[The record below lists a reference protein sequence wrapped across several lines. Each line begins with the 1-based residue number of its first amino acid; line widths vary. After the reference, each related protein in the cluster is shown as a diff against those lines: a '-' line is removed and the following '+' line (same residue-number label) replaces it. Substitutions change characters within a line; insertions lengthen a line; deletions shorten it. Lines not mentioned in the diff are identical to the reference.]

1 MKKLLL
7 LSALL
12 IFACTDDEGN
22 PCVYEPTLTT
32 EAVTDITET
41 SATLNGVISIVSENC
56 ELAPGEMQ
64 GFVYSTN
71 SSPTNDDNVEVV
83 YGTDISTSIEGLEP
97 NTTYYVRLFL
107 TNTIGE
113 FYGNEIDFTTEEE
126 ITGESEFKGLW
137 SGDFTGEDN
146 GTWTLTVQD
155 TGIVVGSFTSKDYNE
170 IYSFSGSVDEN
181 GEIIASI
188 TLENVVG
195 SFSGNLNNGLSL
207 GSYTASNRSGDFQ
220 GRLSTD
226 DESQIVNNWNYY
238 SAEYDSG
245 EILYY
250 DNEIYC
256 SELYMEFR
264 EDGTFTD
271 YFYADYSDDPDP
283 DCPQEPMYGTFS
295 VQDGYY
301 EMLYDSGGNQD
312 LSESDIYITYPDD
325 NTINYIYQ
333 NVLWTY
339 KISIDD

>member
-1 MKKLLL
+1 M
-7 LSALL
+7 
-12 IFACTDDEGN
+12 
-22 PCVYEPTLTT
+22 
-32 EAVTDITET
+32 
-41 SATLNGVISIVSENC
+41 
-56 ELAPGEMQ
+56 
-64 GFVYSTN
+64 
-71 SSPTNDDNVEVV
+71 
-83 YGTDISTSIEGLEP
+83 
-97 NTTYYVRLFL
+97 
-107 TNTIGE
+107 
-113 FYGNEIDFTTEEE
+113 
-126 ITGESEFKGLW
+126 
-137 SGDFTGEDN
+137 
-146 GTWTLTVQD
+146 
-155 TGIVVGSFTSKDYNE
+155 
-170 IYSFSGSVDEN
+170 DEN

-271 YFYADYSDDPDP
+271 YFYADYSDDPEP

-312 LSESDIYITYPDD
+312 LSESDIYLSLIH
-325 NTINYIYQ
+325 I
-333 NVLWTY
+333 
-339 KISIDD
+339 

>member
-1 MKKLLL
+1 MKKLLYIFL
-7 LSALL
+7 GLSLM
-12 IFACTDDEGN
+12 FTCSDEPVTN
-22 PCVYEPTLTT
+22 AN
-32 EAVTDITET
+32 AVD
-41 SATLNGVISIVSENC
+41 
-56 ELAPGEMQ
+56 PDPH
-64 GFVYSTN
+64 ST
-71 SSPTNDDNVEVV
+71 
-83 YGTDISTSIEGLEP
+83 
-97 NTTYYVRLFL
+97 
-107 TNTIGE
+107 
-113 FYGNEIDFTTEEE
+113 
-126 ITGESEFKGLW
+126 ESEFKGLW

-170 IYSFSGSVDEN
+170 VYSFSGSVDEN

-256 SELYMEFR
+256 PELYMEFR

-271 YFYADYSDDPDP
+271 YFYADYSDDPEP

-325 NTINYIYQ
+325 NTINYNYQ